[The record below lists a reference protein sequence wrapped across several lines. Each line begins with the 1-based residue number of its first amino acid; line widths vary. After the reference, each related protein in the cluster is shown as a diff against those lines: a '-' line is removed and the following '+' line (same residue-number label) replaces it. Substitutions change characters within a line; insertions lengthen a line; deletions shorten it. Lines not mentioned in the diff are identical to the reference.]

1 MILQIYNSYI
11 RVGRRCFLVSIEFE
25 NVIEIIECFLLI
37 SHAVQVTT
45 MNTVYRAPVSF
56 SPEFVQRIF
65 ICTSLAISI
74 WKPRKLFFLVKSVLK
89 ILDFTEVKIL
99 PLLFTLKTKPA
110 IRRKPV
116 HQWTEFT
123 AEYYFIRFFKC
134 IFSCILS

>member
-1 MILQIYNSYI
+1 M
-11 RVGRRCFLVSIEFE
+11 VSIECE

-99 PLLFTLKTKPA
+99 PLLFTLKTKSG

-116 HQWTEFT
+116 HQ
-123 AEYYFIRFFKC
+123 
-134 IFSCILS
+134 